1 MLALLLARQGI
12 DVTLLE
18 MHRDLDR
25 DFRGDTLHPGVLEIL
40 DQLGMAA
47 EFLELPHARMQTLQ
61 FHSPDGNV
69 TVADLSRLK
78 SPFPFVTMVRQSQF
92 LEFLVGKAS
101 QFPNFRLLTGTK
113 VHALREE
120 SGTVRGVCARTLDGQ
135 EVEIEAPLT
144 IATDGRYS
152 TVRRLADMTIQP
164 SAPGI
169 DVLWFRIPR
178 TADQHGG
185 GFLGPGGYMIVL
197 QRSDEWQVGY
207 VIVKGSFPQKKAA
220 GVEQLRAEF
229 LRLAPGLA
237 DSVPHLTDWN
247 QIKLLSVD
255 AGCLKRWHRPG
266 LLLIG
271 DAAHVMSPVGGVGIN
286 IAIQDAVT
294 AANLLTGPLQTGNV
308 LDRDL
313 RRVQKRRRWP
323 VRLVQTLQAF
333 DQKHLIE
340 PALGT
345 SGPYRLPLWLRTI
358 LRLPGLRDIPSYLL
372 AFGGRR
378 VRIDRHLLGDD

>member
-1 MLALLLARQGI
+1 MLSLLLARQGI

-61 FHSPDGNV
+61 FHSPDEKV

-92 LEFLVGKAS
+92 LDFLVGKAS

-237 DSVPHLTDWN
+237 DSVMHLTDWN

-255 AGCLKRWHRPG
+255 SGCLKRWHRPG

-294 AANLLTGPLQTGNV
+294 AANLLTGPLQTGSV
-308 LDRDL
+308 QERDL
-313 RRVQKRRRWP
+313 QRVQKRRRWP

-340 PALGT
+340 PALKT